1 VAAYGLSIKK
11 EEEKKRRKVTQVLI
25 NHSSFKLFLL
35 YLFMKFEKELIARS
49 GSVCELSGASD
60 NLTAYLVTPK
70 FGASSDDFIYITEN
84 LKNQLEG
91 KSDMVAND
99 WRCLNDSM
107 WSEVDAVKVVAYRTL
122 NALKS
127 EGWPNDLLEMIYLED
142 EVLAWAKEGMVDED
156 AIKHVDSNGVVLQM
170 GDTVTLIKELDVKGS
185 TITAKRGT
193 AVRNIRLVHDDPT
206 LIEGKV
212 DGQTIYILTQFVKK

>member
-1 VAAYGLSIKK
+1 
-11 EEEKKRRKVTQVLI
+11 
-25 NHSSFKLFLL
+25 
-35 YLFMKFEKELIARS
+35 MKFDKELIARS
-49 GSVCELSGASD
+49 GSVCELSGVSGE
-60 NLTAYLVTPK
+60 LSAYLVAPRT
-70 FGASSDDFIYITEN
+70 GTSADDYIYISEN

-91 KSDMVAND
+91 NAEMNPND

-107 WSEVDAVKVVAYRTL
+107 WSEVEAVKVIAYRTL
-122 NALKS
+122 NALKN
-127 EGWPNDLLEMIYLED
+127 EGWPNDLLDMIYLED
-142 EVLAWAKEGMVDED
+142 ETLAWAKAGMEDED
-156 AIKHVDSNGVVLQM
+156 AVKHIDSNGVVLQA
-170 GDTVTLIKELDVKGS
+170 GDTVTLIKDLDVKGS

>member
-1 VAAYGLSIKK
+1 
-11 EEEKKRRKVTQVLI
+11 
-25 NHSSFKLFLL
+25 
-35 YLFMKFEKELIARS
+35 MKFEKELIARS
-49 GSVCELSGASD
+49 GSICELSGASD

-127 EGWPNDLLEMIYLED
+127 EGWPNDLLEMIYLDD
-142 EVLAWAKEGMVDED
+142 EVLAWAKEGVVDED

-212 DGQTIYILTQFVKK
+212 DGQTIYILTQFVKKS